1 MFCKSATYKSKY
13 LQVQLIEHVFVR
25 KGEDVKVLCE
35 REKYWQ
41 AHLFSLTQGL
51 INMNEWYALNRRG
64 YRK

>member
-1 MFCKSATYKSKY
+1 M
-13 LQVQLIEHVFVR
+13 QLIEHVFVR
-25 KGEDVKVLCE
+25 KGEYVKVLCE